1 VAEGAGGRGP
11 LARYIIRRL
20 LQGIPLVFGVTIVC
34 FLMIQLA
41 PGDAAEFA
49 ISQRATELEIQ
60 RVRENLGLDLPWYEQ
75 YWKLLGNWAHLDFG
89 NSWVQK
95 RPVTDILANRAP
107 RTMILLGGS
116 VLISLLIAIPIGILS
131 AVKQYSWSDNVVT
144 IIAFIGISIP
154 SFWLAIMFILLF
166 SVKLHWLPTSGVG
179 TPGEDFS
186 LVDGLK
192 HLAMPLMVLT
202 LVRTA
207 GWVRYLR
214 SSMLEVLRQD
224 YIRTAHAKG
233 LHSRVVLL
241 RHALRNAL
249 TPIITLLGLS
259 LPDIFAGAIIT
270 EQIFNW
276 QGLGQLAV
284 TSALRRDTPVVMA
297 LVILTGVSVVIG
309 NLLADICYRF
319 VDPRIRF

>member
-1 VAEGAGGRGP
+1 MT
-11 LARYIIRRL
+11 RYVIRRL
-20 LQGIPLVFGVTIVC
+20 LQGIPLVFGITLVC
-34 FLMIQLA
+34 FLMITLA

-49 ISQRATELEIQ
+49 ISSRASEFEIQ
-60 RVRENLGLDLPWYEQ
+60 RVRHELGLDLPWYQQ
-75 YWKLLGNWAHLDFG
+75 YWKLLGNWAQLDFG
-89 NSWVQK
+89 DSWIQK
-95 RPVTDILANRAP
+95 RPVTEIIINRAP
-107 RTMILLGGS
+107 KTMILVGLAIVVS
-116 VLISLLIAIPIGILS
+116 LIIAIPIGILS
-131 AVKQYSWSDNVVT
+131 AVKQYSFTDNIVT
-144 IIAFIGISIP
+144 VIAFIGISIP
-154 SFWLAIMFILLF
+154 SFWLGIMLMLLF
-166 SVKLHWLPTSGVG
+166 AVKLHWLPTGG
-179 TPGEDFS
+179 TGSLGEEFS
-186 LVDGLK
+186 LGDALK
-192 HLAMPLMVLT
+192 HLAMPLAVLT
-202 LVRTA
+202 LIRTA

-233 LHSRVVLL
+233 LRSRVVLT

-284 TSALRRDTPVVMA
+284 TSALRRDTPVIMA
-297 LVILTGVSVVIG
+297 LVILTGVAIVIG

>member
-1 VAEGAGGRGP
+1 M
-11 LARYIIRRL
+11 ARYIVRRL
-20 LQGIPLVFGVTIVC
+20 LQGIPLIFGITLVC
-34 FLMIQLA
+34 FLMLALA

-49 ISQRATELEIQ
+49 ISSRASELEIQ
-60 RVRENLGLDLPWYEQ
+60 RVRQELGLDLPWYQQ
-75 YWKLLGNWAHLDFG
+75 YWTLLGNWVQLDFG
-89 NSWVQK
+89 DSWIQK
-95 RPVTDILANRAP
+95 RPVTEIIVNRAP
-107 RTMILLGGS
+107 RTIILVGLAII
-116 VLISLLIAIPIGILS
+116 ISLIIAIPIGILS
-131 AVKQYSWSDNVVT
+131 AVKQYSLTDNVVT
-144 IIAFIGISIP
+144 VVAFIGISIP
-154 SFWLAIMFILLF
+154 SFWLGIMLMLLF
-166 SVKLHWLPTSGVG
+166 AVKLGWLPTGG
-179 TPGEDFS
+179 TGEIGQDFS
-186 LVDGLK
+186 LGSSLRY
-192 HLAMPLMVLT
+192 LAMPLAVLT
-202 LVRTA
+202 LIRTA

-233 LHSRVVLL
+233 LGHRIVLT

-284 TSALRRDTPVVMA
+284 SSALRRDTPVVMA
-297 LVILTGVSVVIG
+297 LVIMTGIAIVIG
-309 NLLADICYRF
+309 NLIADICYRF

>member
-1 VAEGAGGRGP
+1 MS
-11 LARYIIRRL
+11 RYVIRRL
-20 LQGIPLVFGVTIVC
+20 LQGIPLVFGVTLVC
-34 FLMIQLA
+34 FLMITLA

-49 ISQRATELEIQ
+49 ISSRASELEIQ
-60 RVRENLGLDLPWYEQ
+60 RVRQELGLDLPWYQQ
-75 YWKLLGNWAHLDFG
+75 YWKLLSNWAQLDFG
-89 NSWVQK
+89 DSWIQK
-95 RPVTDILANRAP
+95 RPVTEIIINRAP
-107 RTMILLGGS
+107 KTMILVGLAI
-116 VLISLLIAIPIGILS
+116 LISLIIAIPIGILS
-131 AVKQYSWSDNVVT
+131 AVKQYSLTDNVVT
-144 IIAFIGISIP
+144 VIAFIGISIP
-154 SFWLAIMFILLF
+154 SFWLGIMLMLLF
-166 SVKLHWLPTSGVG
+166 AVKLHWLPTGGTGSLGQAFSVG
-179 TPGEDFS
+179 DA
-186 LVDGLK
+186 LK
-192 HLAMPLMVLT
+192 HLAMPLAVLT
-202 LVRTA
+202 LIRTA

-233 LHSRVVLL
+233 LRNRVVLM

-284 TSALRRDTPVVMA
+284 SSALRRDTPVIMA
-297 LVILTGVSVVIG
+297 LVILTGVAIVIG
-309 NLLADICYRF
+309 NLIADVCYRF